1 MQRCVASS
9 LRIAAANWPD
19 ATAVIIGAQRLTY
32 AQLWRQARNYASA
45 LARCG
50 IEAGQHVGILMPNCL
65 EYILL
70 FYGCNL
76 LGACPVHINSRYK
89 REDLRYVLGHSDIR
103 LLFTSARQREYH
115 DFHAMLCDVYP
126 ELVDWRHG
134 QSLQISAAPL
144 IRSVY
149 EFHASDTCQ
158 WGREADFLAAGD
170 ARIDADFRGPRPDD
184 IALIMYTS
192 GTTANPK
199 ACLLSNSALEQVG
212 HALAERW
219 RMTRADR
226 FWDPLPFF
234 HMSTMLPLAAC
245 RAVGASFI
253 ASEHFAAGPALREIM
268 GERATIL
275 YPSFPAISNALFEHP
290 EFDPS
295 RLDDVR
301 IVNNVGPPE
310 LLRRYAQA
318 LPGAIHV
325 SAYGLTEAGG
335 VISFGSPDDSE
346 EQLRETGGRPFA
358 GIDVRIAD
366 PVTLQSVPAGAT
378 GEIWIRGPT
387 LFSGYYK
394 DPAKTAEVMTQD
406 GYLRSGDLG
415 SLDTTGHIRYLGRI
429 KDMLKVGG
437 ENVAALEIESFLSTH
452 PAIKL
457 AQVIGVPDSRL
468 QEVPA
473 AFLELREGA
482 RMTATDVVQFCQGRI
497 ASYKIPRYVQ
507 FVSEWPM
514 SSTKVQKFR
523 LRDQWDTS
531 ARVDLT

>member
-9 LRIAAANWPD
+9 LRLAAISWPD
-19 ATAVIIGAQRLTY
+19 ATAVIIGAQRMTY
-32 AQLWRQARNYASA
+32 AQLWHEARNYASA

-76 LGACPVHINSRYK
+76 LGASPVHINSRYK
-89 REDLRYVLGHSDIR
+89 REDLRYVLEHSDIR
-103 LLFTSARQREYH
+103 LLFTSAHQREFH

-134 QSLQISAAPL
+134 RSLQISAAPL
-144 IRSVY
+144 IRSIY
-149 EFHASDTCQ
+149 EFHASDSCQ
-158 WGREADFLAAGD
+158 WGSERDFLE
-170 ARIDADFRGPRPDD
+170 ARDVRINGDFREPRADD

-199 ACLLSNSALEQVG
+199 ACLLSNSALERVG
-212 HALAERW
+212 HALTERW
-219 RMTRADR
+219 GMTHADR
-226 FWDPLPFF
+226 LWDPLPFF

-245 RAVGASFI
+245 RAVGATFI
-253 ASEHFAAGPALREIM
+253 ASEHFSAEPALREIT
-268 GERATIL
+268 GEHATIL

-295 RLDDVR
+295 RLDNVR

-318 LPGAIHV
+318 LPGATHV

-335 VISFGSPDDSE
+335 VISFGSPNDSE
-346 EQLRETGGRPFA
+346 EKLRETGGQPFA
-358 GIDVRIAD
+358 GIDVRIVD
-366 PVTLQSVPAGAT
+366 PVTLLPVPTGT
-378 GEIWIRGPT
+378 PGEIWIRGPT

-452 PAIKL
+452 PEIKL
-457 AQVIGVPDSRL
+457 AQVIGVPDLRL

-473 AFLELREGA
+473 AFLELREGS
-482 RMTATDVVQFCQGRI
+482 RITATDVVKYCQGQI

-514 SSTKVQKFR
+514 SSTKIQKFR
-523 LRDQWDTS
+523 LREQWTDT
-531 ARVDLT
+531 ARVDLA